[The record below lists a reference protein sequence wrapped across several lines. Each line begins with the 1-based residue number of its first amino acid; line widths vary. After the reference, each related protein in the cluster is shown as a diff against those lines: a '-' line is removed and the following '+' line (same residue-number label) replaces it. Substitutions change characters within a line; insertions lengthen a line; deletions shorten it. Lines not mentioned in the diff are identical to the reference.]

1 LLDVCHQ
8 ALAVMR
14 EGSSHAPIVKTLV
27 WPDEAST
34 QAFAAALAGEP
45 GLAQAVIELRGELG
59 AGKTTLVRHLL
70 RALGV
75 RGRVKS
81 PTYAV
86 VEPYE
91 LAGLSIWHFDFY
103 RLNDPR
109 EWEDAGFRDI
119 FAGPGLKLAEWPEKA
134 AGVLPRPDVEIHLD
148 VLPDQSRSAALQAQT
163 VTGHALLR
171 ALHVAPDVIQAGA
184 P

>member
-1 LLDVCHQ
+1 
-8 ALAVMR
+8 MR
-14 EGSSHAPIVKTLV
+14 EGNSHLPIVKTLV

-103 RLNDPR
+103 RLSNPR

-119 FAGPGLKLAEWPEKA
+119 FAGPGLKLAEWPDKA
-134 AGVLPRPDVEIHLD
+134 AGYMPTADLVISLTVREDETREVCLTG
-148 VLPDQSRSAALQAQT
+148 QSPLGAKLLSAIT
-163 VTGHALLR
+163 DTGGEA
-171 ALHVAPDVIQAGA
+171 
-184 P
+184 